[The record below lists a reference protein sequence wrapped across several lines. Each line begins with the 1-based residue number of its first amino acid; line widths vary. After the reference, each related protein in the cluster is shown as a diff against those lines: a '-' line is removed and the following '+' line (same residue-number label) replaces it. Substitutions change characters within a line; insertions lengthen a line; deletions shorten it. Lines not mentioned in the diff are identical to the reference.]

1 MINKFNI
8 GDKVKVNT
16 HNDNENYNDFR
27 DKILVITHIAK
38 DREEHPGFDEC
49 INEPL
54 YDLEIFDTKI
64 DVPCSLYEY
73 ELEEAE

>member
-27 DKILVITHIAK
+27 DKILVITH
-38 DREEHPGFDEC
+38 
-49 INEPL
+49 
-54 YDLEIFDTKI
+54 T
-64 DVPCSLYEY
+64 S
-73 ELEEAE
+73 ELK